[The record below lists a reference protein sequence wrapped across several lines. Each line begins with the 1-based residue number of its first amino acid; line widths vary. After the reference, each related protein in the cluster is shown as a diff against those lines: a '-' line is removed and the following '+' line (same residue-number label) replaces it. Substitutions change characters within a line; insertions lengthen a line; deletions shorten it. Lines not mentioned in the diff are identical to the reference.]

1 MTELLERAI
10 LELKA
15 LSVKEQD
22 RIAGIILEE
31 LGGDRSCNE
40 AMNSS
45 SQEDFAQAAE
55 YVLNKNAELYRRL
68 T

>member
-31 LGGDRSCNE
+31 LGGDRSCDKTIN
-40 AMNSS
+40 NSP
-45 SQEDFAQAAE
+45 QEDFAQAAE